1 MAVMVPDSLRS
12 IYDLKGHCART
23 SRRYARL
30 QRIRGRSNAYRTFCR
45 NRPIWGIYRLGRVPG
60 RVPGIFSIAAFH
72 SCRLA
77 GIYRFMHLTRTF
89 HHMDE

>member
-30 QRIRGRSNAYRTFCR
+30 QRIRGRSNAYRTFYR
-45 NRPIWGIYRLGRVPG
+45 NRPIRGIYHLGRVSGRVPG
-60 RVPGIFSIAAFH
+60 FFSISAFH
-72 SCRLA
+72 RCRLA
-77 GIYRFMHLTRTF
+77 GIYRFMHLTGTF